1 MSARTVRRHS
11 AVSRRSKIMIQEAA
25 VIGSIGT
32 VEMTLAGSL
41 GAFAAGAIVGGC
53 IVGIAIAGTT
63 YALSE

>member
-1 MSARTVRRHS
+1 
-11 AVSRRSKIMIQEAA
+11 MIQEAA

-41 GAFAAGAIVGGC
+41 GAFAAGTVVGGGIVC
-53 IVGIAIAGTT
+53 ITIAGTA

>member
-1 MSARTVRRHS
+1 
-11 AVSRRSKIMIQEAA
+11 MIQEAA